1 MLPTEAPALRQEAE
15 ANELDYTGFNHVGGK
30 EPKQL
35 DAQETKEELL
45 NVLQEGFPS
54 PPLQAAIFNAI
65 AELPGISV
73 LTDVTDGA
81 GRQGA
86 AIVARVEDG
95 VQWQTIFDPET
106 GEFLG
111 SRAILVDPAASRA
124 ASRGLKGIPAGTLI
138 DERDFLADGV
148 VDSTSET
155 PAD

>member
-15 ANELDYTGFNHVGGK
+15 ADELDYTGFNHVGGK
-30 EPKQL
+30 EPRQL
-35 DAQETKEELL
+35 NPEETKEELL

-73 LTDVTDGA
+73 VSDVTDGA

-86 AIVARVEDG
+86 AIVARVEGG
-95 VQWQTIFDPET
+95 VQWQTIFDPES

-111 SRAILVDPAASRA
+111 TRGILVDPPAS
-124 ASRGLKGIPAGTLI
+124 SGLDGVPVGTLI
-138 DERDFLADGV
+138 DERDFLAVGV
-148 VDSTSET
+148 VDSTEVT
-155 PAD
+155 PAP